1 MTRFAEYFA
10 TLMDGKMV
18 SVTSATPAHELLPN
32 QVMLTEKEYR
42 LLRVVQSIAEA
53 EALLNSVKWK
63 IEELEKSNV

>member
-1 MTRFAEYFA
+1 MPRFAEYFA
-10 TLMDGKMV
+10 TLRDGKMV

-32 QVMLTEKEYR
+32 QVMLTEKEYK

-63 IEELEKSNV
+63 IAELEKSNV